1 MENRKS
7 ELQHPCDNKQG
18 QADEIHWQRVVRTQ
32 EIKGRERE
40 KPEKEKRKKNVR
52 IKRENIE
59 QFENDEESSWKET
72 YTRNRS
78 GRSEKMDKK
87 SQFIQIT

>member
-32 EIKGRERE
+32 EIKRRERE
-40 KPEKEKRKKNVR
+40 KPEKEKRKKPLKLKGK
-52 IKRENIE
+52 IFSSLNIM
-59 QFENDEESSWKET
+59 
-72 YTRNRS
+72 RNLAGNKHMLGTGGEDRKN
-78 GRSEKMDKK
+78 G
-87 SQFIQIT
+87 